1 MCEQSRKKEE
11 EKKTKWARRVG
22 KKKKKVDIYLLDFK
36 SPGTIQIVTAK
47 LLLP

>member
-22 KKKKKVDIYLLDFK
+22 KKKKVDIYLLDFK